1 MGDELKFE
9 ELASLVMELLLKT
22 GVLNPNNTIGDMR
35 VLAYR
40 IAEEIWNTRKGEEVK
55 DENIS

>member
-40 IAEEIWNTRKGEEVK
+40 IAEEIWNTRKEEVK
-55 DENIS
+55 DELS